1 MLKVFLWFALLC
13 IPLVW
18 FYAEYENTK
27 PEIKYYEIV
36 EPESKS
42 TEPET
47 KEPIIEIEPNL
58 TKELNKNEI
67 VFNASEQNSSMPV
80 NKTQNQTQI
89 NETNIT
95 LPYLPQIGILN
106 QQNSQKAVNN
116 IDYINKYWNIIVF
129 YTDSACYIR
138 INPNLNEKDW
148 IYYITTF
155 DIPLHYQMDK
165 KYCHLI
171 QTNF

>member
-1 MLKVFLWFALLC
+1 MFKVLILFLLLC
-13 IPLVW
+13 VPIVW
-18 FYAEYENTK
+18 FHAGYEQTK
-27 PEIKYYEIV
+27 PQLHYYEIV
-36 EPESKS
+36 EPEPQIE
-42 TEPET
+42 EPEIIEEKNLT
-47 KEPIIEIEPNL
+47 FRKEPEIIEIEPNQ
-58 TKELNKNEI
+58 TIKLNETIEI
-67 VFNASEQNSSMPV
+67 
-80 NKTQNQTQI
+80 NQTS

-95 LPYLPQIGILN
+95 LPYFPKIGILN

-116 IDYINKYWNIIVF
+116 IDYINRYWKTVIF
-129 YTDSACYIR
+129 YTDSECYIR

-155 DIPLHYQMDK
+155 DIPLHYQIDK

>member
-1 MLKVFLWFALLC
+1 MFKVFVLFFILC

-18 FYAEYENTK
+18 FYAEYEESK
-27 PEIKYYEIV
+27 PKLNFYEIV
-36 EPESKS
+36 EPEPQI
-42 TEPET
+42 E
-47 KEPIIEIEPNL
+47 EPIIEKEQKNL
-58 TKELNKNEI
+58 TFRNETEQNLSIPVNITIELNETIEI
-67 VFNASEQNSSMPV
+67 
-80 NKTQNQTQI
+80 NQTS

-95 LPYLPQIGILN
+95 LPYFPKIGILN

-116 IDYINKYWNIIVF
+116 IDYINRYWNTVVF
-129 YTDSACYIR
+129 YTDSECYIR

-155 DIPLHYQMDK
+155 KIPLHYQMDK